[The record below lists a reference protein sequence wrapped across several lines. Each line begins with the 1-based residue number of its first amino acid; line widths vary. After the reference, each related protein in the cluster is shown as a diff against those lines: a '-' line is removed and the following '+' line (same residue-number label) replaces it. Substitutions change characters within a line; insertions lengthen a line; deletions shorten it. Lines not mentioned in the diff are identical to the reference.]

1 MVGAETHAELRGK
14 MDFLLKQRL
23 VGAIVLVALGV
34 IFIPMLLEGP
44 NKDLVPEMEPLPELT
59 GERSRVELGRFPD
72 AGDVPAGA
80 EVAVLQSDSAI
91 AANPG
96 ADLSSPP
103 EEAAVSDIVA
113 PEPKLEP
120 LPVPPQPTAKP
131 ESPESEP
138 AKVESAKAE
147 SAKAESAKAEPAKAE
162 PAKAEPAKAEPA
174 KAEPAKPAGP
184 LGNWV
189 VQVGSFS
196 SEQNALRLR
205 DKLRKAGFVTQVE
218 KVRVDAKFHYRVRV
232 GPYLE
237 RAEADQDLAQLD
249 KQLNLKGRVLSYP

>member
-1 MVGAETHAELRGK
+1 

-44 NKDLVPEMEPLPELT
+44 NSELVPEMEPLPELT
-59 GERSRVELGRFPD
+59 GQRSSMELGGFPD
-72 AGDVPAGA
+72 AGDVPVEADVAVVQADIVVPPNQGEELQPQPSETA
-80 EVAVLQSDSAI
+80 EVEIAV
-91 AANPG
+91 
-96 ADLSSPP
+96 
-103 EEAAVSDIVA
+103 
-113 PEPKLEP
+113 PEPVVEP
-120 LPVPPQPTAKP
+120 LPVPPKPAATPEPVKP
-131 ESPESEP
+131 EPVKP
-138 AKVESAKAE
+138 
-147 SAKAESAKAEPAKAE
+147 
-162 PAKAEPAKAEPA
+162 
-174 KAEPAKPAGP
+174 EPAKPAGP

-189 VQVGSFS
+189 VQMGSFS

-218 KVRVDAKFHYRVRV
+218 KVRVDAKSLYRVRV

-237 RAEADQDLAQLD
+237 RAEADRDQAKLD

>member
-1 MVGAETHAELRGK
+1 

-44 NKDLVPEMEPLPELT
+44 NRDLVPEMAPLPELT
-59 GERSRVELGRFPD
+59 GERSSIEMSAFPD
-72 AGDVPAGA
+72 AGDVPA
-80 EVAVLQSDSAI
+80 E
-91 AANPG
+91 
-96 ADLSSPP
+96 ADLAVVQTDIAEPLNQSVDAQPQTEELPVAELAEPVP
-103 EEAAVSDIVA
+103 EIQ
-113 PEPKLEP
+113 P
-120 LPVPPQPTAKP
+120 LPVPPAVRP
-131 ESPESEP
+131 
-138 AKVESAKAE
+138 
-147 SAKAESAKAEPAKAE
+147 
-162 PAKAEPAKAEPA
+162 
-174 KAEPAKPAGP
+174 EPAKPEPTKPEPEKPSGP

-189 VQVGSFS
+189 VQMGSFS

-218 KVRVDAKFHYRVRV
+218 KVRVDAKSHYRVRV

-237 RAEADQDLAQLD
+237 RAEADRDQASLE

>member
-1 MVGAETHAELRGK
+1 

-44 NKDLVPEMEPLPELT
+44 NKELVPEMEPLPELT

-72 AGDVPAGA
+72 AGDVPAEA
-80 EVAVLQSDSAI
+80 DVAVLQSDSAI
-91 AANPG
+91 ATNPD
-96 ADLSSPP
+96 AELSSQP
-103 EEAAVSDIVA
+103 EGAAVEEIAA
-113 PEPKLEP
+113 PGTKVEP
-120 LPVPPQPTAKP
+120 LPVPPEPAAKP
-131 ESPESEP
+131 EP
-138 AKVESAKAE
+138 AKPEPVKAEPVKAEPVKAEPVKAE
-147 SAKAESAKAEPAKAE
+147 S
-162 PAKAEPAKAEPA
+162 
-174 KAEPAKPAGP
+174 AKPAGP

-189 VQVGSFS
+189 VQMGSFS

-237 RAEADQDLAQLD
+237 RAEADRDHAQLD